1 MKIVLL
7 DYESLGNDID
17 LSPLQGL
24 PGFCAYRTTSREQ
37 LAERIADADIMISN
51 AIRLNREKLEA
62 AKNLKLICV
71 TSTGYDNVDVD
82 YCREKGIALCNVAGY
97 STESVVQL
105 TLAMV
110 LALSTQLIAY
120 RDQVHSGF
128 YTRSG
133 APFLLTPVWHELAGK
148 TWGIVGCGN
157 IGSGVARL
165 AEDLG
170 CKVLV
175 YRRKPDP
182 RYERAEL
189 DDLLRRSD
197 IVTVHLPLNESTR
210 GILSREK
217 IALMKKDAIFVNVA
231 RGAVADE
238 TALAD
243 AIVAGCLGGLG
254 VDAYSREPFPED
266 HPYNR
271 ILGNS
276 NVILTPHSGWGA
288 LEARNRCI
296 AEVAEN
302 IKAFLHGETRNR
314 VC

>member
-97 STESVVQL
+97 STERVVQL

-182 RYERAEL
+182 RY
-189 DDLLRRSD
+189 
-197 IVTVHLPLNESTR
+197 
-210 GILSREK
+210 
-217 IALMKKDAIFVNVA
+217 
-231 RGAVADE
+231 
-238 TALAD
+238 
-243 AIVAGCLGGLG
+243 
-254 VDAYSREPFPED
+254 
-266 HPYNR
+266 
-271 ILGNS
+271 
-276 NVILTPHSGWGA
+276 
-288 LEARNRCI
+288 
-296 AEVAEN
+296 
-302 IKAFLHGETRNR
+302 
-314 VC
+314 